1 MAFNRDLKLK
11 KPIIE
16 DYSYSLEEAFNKGKN
31 ETRDRYRAMLFMY
44 QNQLEA
50 ITAKHD
56 EEREVYRVQGKLEL
70 LKELFKKDARRKEK
84 NKLKT
89 ELVLAKEKMDGSML
103 RMRIGTNDKENT
115 PMGNITQNSSI
126 TNVSPLPNRLT
137 HQARAARKEILNNKR
152 TIGLTTSNRGTID
165 YQETISRSTLRK
177 RKTIGTP
184 PSVN

>member
-11 KPIIE
+11 KPIVE

-70 LKELFKKDARRKEK
+70 IKELFKKDARRKEK

-89 ELVLAKEKMDGSML
+89 ELVLAKEKMDGVKIPYVDWFNMGEPQIFCVVSATN
-103 RMRIGTNDKENT
+103 IG
-115 PMGNITQNSSI
+115 IYLL
-126 TNVSPLPNRLT
+126 VL
-137 HQARAARKEILNNKR
+137 
-152 TIGLTTSNRGTID
+152 
-165 YQETISRSTLRK
+165 
-177 RKTIGTP
+177 
-184 PSVN
+184 

>member
-11 KPIIE
+11 KPIVE

-89 ELVLAKEKMDGSML
+89 ELVLAKEKIDGVKIPYVDWFTNFLCCFGYQYRNLSSGFVNQFNNML
-103 RMRIGTNDKENT
+103 FSIVSTYCTEVMNCFYISLDHCIIG
-115 PMGNITQNSSI
+115 
-126 TNVSPLPNRLT
+126 
-137 HQARAARKEILNNKR
+137 
-152 TIGLTTSNRGTID
+152 GLIVE
-165 YQETISRSTLRK
+165 QC
-177 RKTIGTP
+177 
-184 PSVN
+184 V

>member
-11 KPIIE
+11 KPIVE

-89 ELVLAKEKMDGSML
+89 ELVLAKEKMDGVK
-103 RMRIGTNDKENT
+103 IPYVDWFK
-115 PMGNITQNSSI
+115 MGEPQMF
-126 TNVSPLPNRLT
+126 
-137 HQARAARKEILNNKR
+137 
-152 TIGLTTSNRGTID
+152 D
-165 YQETISRSTLRK
+165 
-177 RKTIGTP
+177 
-184 PSVN
+184 

>member
-11 KPIIE
+11 KPIVE
-16 DYSYSLEEAFNKGKN
+16 DYNYSLEEAFNKGKN

-89 ELVLAKEKMDGSML
+89 ELVLAKEKMDGVKIPYVDWLKMGFLCCFGYQYRNLYSGFVNQFNNML
-103 RMRIGTNDKENT
+103 FSIVSTYCTELMNCFYISLDHCIIG
-115 PMGNITQNSSI
+115 
-126 TNVSPLPNRLT
+126 
-137 HQARAARKEILNNKR
+137 
-152 TIGLTTSNRGTID
+152 GLIVE
-165 YQETISRSTLRK
+165 QC
-177 RKTIGTP
+177 
-184 PSVN
+184 V

>member
-1 MAFNRDLKLK
+1 MFDLNQQQYNFVFNCVAYINDVYVNQYFFAPHARQDLAMAFNRDLKLK
-11 KPIIE
+11 KPIVE

-89 ELVLAKEKMDGSML
+89 ELVLAKEKMDGVK
-103 RMRIGTNDKENT
+103 IPYVDWFK
-115 PMGNITQNSSI
+115 MGEPQMF
-126 TNVSPLPNRLT
+126 
-137 HQARAARKEILNNKR
+137 
-152 TIGLTTSNRGTID
+152 D
-165 YQETISRSTLRK
+165 
-177 RKTIGTP
+177 
-184 PSVN
+184 

>member
-11 KPIIE
+11 KPIVE

-31 ETRDRYRAMLFMY
+31 ETRDP
-44 QNQLEA
+44 

-89 ELVLAKEKMDGSML
+89 ELVLAKEKMDGVKIPYVDWFKMGFCVVSATN
-103 RMRIGTNDKENT
+103 IG
-115 PMGNITQNSSI
+115 IYLL
-126 TNVSPLPNRLT
+126 VL
-137 HQARAARKEILNNKR
+137 
-152 TIGLTTSNRGTID
+152 
-165 YQETISRSTLRK
+165 
-177 RKTIGTP
+177 
-184 PSVN
+184 

>member
-11 KPIIE
+11 KPIVE

-31 ETRDRYRAMLFMY
+31 ETRDRYRAMIFMY

-56 EEREVYRVQGKLEL
+56 EEREVYHVQGKLEL

-89 ELVLAKEKMDGSML
+89 ELVLAKEKMDGVKIPYVDWFKMDEPQILCVVSATN
-103 RMRIGTNDKENT
+103 IGIYLLVLQTSL
-115 PMGNITQNSSI
+115 ITCYFQ
-126 TNVSPLPNRLT
+126 
-137 HQARAARKEILNNKR
+137 
-152 TIGLTTSNRGTID
+152 
-165 YQETISRSTLRK
+165 
-177 RKTIGTP
+177 
-184 PSVN
+184 